1 MSVVSSPKSLV
12 HSDATTV
19 VPARRWGIWWF
30 LGSEI
35 VTFGGLLV
43 CFLLSRL
50 HHTEWASEASHTL
63 LWVGTINTIVLLT
76 SSLTVILAH
85 HEAHENRSGLAA
97 RYLGITILLGLL
109 FTGFKIYEYSHEVAA
124 GLLPS
129 RSLFW
134 SYYYLMTGLHMLHV
148 LGGIVAIFF
157 VRRGVLRGQNL
168 ERVEVAGIYWHFV
181 DVVWIYLFPLLYVTS
196 H

>member
-1 MSVVSSPKSLV
+1 MSVSSPKSFV
-12 HSDATTV
+12 HSDNTTI
-19 VPARRWGIWWF
+19 VPARRWGLWWF

-43 CFLLSRL
+43 CFLLSRFN
-50 HHTEWASEASHTL
+50 HTEWASEASHTL

-85 HEAHENRSGLAA
+85 HEAHERRPDSAA
-97 RYLGITILLGLL
+97 RYLGITILLGLI
-109 FTGFKIYEYSHEVAA
+109 FTCFKLYEYSHEAAA

-148 LGGIVAIFF
+148 LGGIIAIFF
-157 VRRGVLRGQNL
+157 VRLGVKRGQNL
-168 ERVEVAGIYWHFV
+168 ERVEAVGIYWHFV